1 MISFNTKLALRNLI
15 KNKVYSF
22 LIIGGFSIGFAACI
36 LIGLYYF
43 SEHSVNRNFSHYN
56 QIYRLYDETN
66 ESYQIDYEL
75 YSKLQNDYPEI
86 RQACPMGYLSGM
98 EFTVKDEQSNSNI
111 RISEL
116 ISTNNSFFTLFEPEV
131 TKMLGATPFEGRES
145 VIITESVAR
154 RLFGNENAL
163 GRKIIIHQMFSAT
176 VTAVIKEIPENSSF
190 KAEILMNS
198 DNERFRIFQ
207 STKNGR
213 RIYVTNHFLLVRND
227 ADIKKLTATINTAI
241 SDGETFA
248 LQNLADIYLSPATA
262 NDMHARGNR
271 KMLTIFLFI
280 ALLIVV
286 LSSINYF
293 NYIITIQYSKLK
305 ITGIKKTIGASTR
318 YLFSAII
325 TEVTV
330 GVLLS
335 LMISL
340 LIVFLLLPY
349 SEVLFGKEL
358 LPLQAGVVK
367 LIPVLLAII
376 IVVILV
382 NSIAPVYLLSRFNV
396 TEFLSG
402 LQKKGGKQLGKQ
414 AMLTFQITVSV
425 ALIAVVLIIFKQ
437 LEFVKNHDLGF
448 NKELLVRIDLPFN
461 HPNLATLKKE
471 TEKFPFVKN
480 STLSFGCPGMINN
493 RMGSNTGEKSFM
505 LDCIYI
511 DENFLQTMNIEL
523 IEGRQLMKGDFGK
536 VCFINEEAFEKFG
549 WDNLENRK
557 YNSGREGGYEVV
569 GVVKDF
575 HVKSLHQKISPT
587 ALLYDLQN
595 GEYNV
600 LSVRLAPG
608 QTGQYIEQIREVWGK
623 VIPDETMNFTFYD
636 DQFQMM
642 YEKEERLAKSI
653 TFFSIVAIVLT
664 CMGILGQIYLVSLS
678 RIKEIGIRKV
688 NGARTFEI
696 LTMLNKDFVKW
707 VGFAFVIATP
717 IAWFAMSKWLEN
729 FAYKTNLS
737 WWVFVLAGLLA
748 LGIALLTV
756 SFQSWKAAT
765 KNPVESLRYE

>member
-176 VTAVIKEIPENSSF
+176 VTAVIKELPENSSF
-190 KAEILMNS
+190 KAEILLNS
-198 DNERFRIFQ
+198 DNESFRIFQ

-608 QTGQYIEQIREVWGK
+608 KTGQYIEQIREVWGK

-717 IAWFAMSKWLEN
+717 IAYFAMHKWLEN
-729 FAYKTNLS
+729 FAYKTSLS
-737 WWVFVLAGLLA
+737 WWIFALAGLLA

-756 SFQSWKAAT
+756 SWQSWRAAT
-765 KNPVESLRYE
+765 RNPVEALRYE

>member
-116 ISTNNSFFTLFEPEV
+116 ISTNNSIFTLFEPEV

-145 VIITESVAR
+145 AIISESVAR

-176 VTAVIKEIPENSSF
+176 VTAVIKELPENSSF
-190 KAEILMNS
+190 KAEILLNS
-198 DNERFRIFQ
+198 DNESFRIFQ

-511 DENFLQTMNIEL
+511 DENFLQTMDIEL
-523 IEGRQLMKGDFGK
+523 LEGSQLMKGDFGK

-608 QTGQYIEQIREVWGK
+608 KTGQYIEQIREVWGK

-717 IAWFAMSKWLEN
+717 IAYFAMHKWLAN
-729 FAYKTNLS
+729 FAYKTTLS
-737 WWVFVLAGLLA
+737 WWIFALAGLLA

-756 SFQSWKAAT
+756 SWQSWRAAT
-765 KNPVESLRYE
+765 RNPVEALRYE